1 MSDAKPQT
9 VEQLQAQV
17 GLLQRELHWSQL
29 NIQVLEEKLRQ
40 QRIKMFGRRSEKLSD
55 LQLWLLELEPSEVAG
70 RGGTPARRAGGAADH
85 RERPGERRDRGGD
98 GDW

>member
-29 NIQVLEEKLRQ
+29 KIQVLEEKLRQ
-40 QRIKMFGRRSEKLSD
+40 QRIKMFGPRSEKLSD
-55 LQLWLLELEPSEVAG
+55 LQLLSLI
-70 RGGTPARRAGGAADH
+70 H
-85 RERPGERRDRGGD
+85 I
-98 GDW
+98 